1 MKTSAHVGP
10 LEPILNLSKKFET
23 EFNYDT
29 FPEQAFA
36 SLKNLKF
43 NVSFQDFEQAV
54 ADWLLELSD
63 LPKQVN
69 MYNVFG
75 EPSISLFNNDKFAVD
90 IYFWRT
96 NDTLIHSHA
105 FRGAF
110 KVLYG
115 RSLHEEFSVETED
128 NLSRQSLSS
137 NAKILESD
145 VLSSKVI
152 KTKSEILQPGET
164 RTILPGMNLV
174 HRVLHLDNPT
184 VTLCIRTV
192 NDKELSQW
200 HHLSSGISY
209 QQKNIDELTIKRIL
223 YFQFLYESN
232 PMTAKDYLDHML
244 GLISV
249 ASQLA
254 LYEALFQDEF
264 GLEPEITYFMIDHMR
279 MRFQD
284 LKWFDQYETHYKKMN
299 QQLFEVQASCAELK
313 LLAHGIN
320 QNYSLDEIHDL
331 LKLITKENISN
342 LCQKLLED
350 DPIFNEEHYEKQQ
363 QTIRNFSK
371 TVPKAKSVR
380 KVIHEH

>member
-1 MKTSAHVGP
+1 
-10 LEPILNLSKKFET
+10 
-23 EFNYDT
+23 
-29 FPEQAFA
+29 
-36 SLKNLKF
+36 
-43 NVSFQDFEQAV
+43 
-54 ADWLLELSD
+54 
-63 LPKQVN
+63 
-69 MYNVFG
+69 
-75 EPSISLFNNDKFAVD
+75 
-90 IYFWRT
+90 
-96 NDTLIHSHA
+96 
-105 FRGAF
+105 
-110 KVLYG
+110 
-115 RSLHEEFSVETED
+115 
-128 NLSRQSLSS
+128 
-137 NAKILESD
+137 
-145 VLSSKVI
+145 
-152 KTKSEILQPGET
+152 
-164 RTILPGMNLV
+164 MNLV

-192 NDKELSQW
+192 NDTELSQW

-254 LYEALFQDEF
+254 LYESLFQDEF

-299 QQLFEVQASCAELK
+299 QQLFEVQASRGELK

-320 QNYSLDEIHDL
+320 QNYSLNEINDL
-331 LKLITKENISN
+331 LKVITKESTSI

-350 DPIFNEEHYEKQQ
+350 DPIFNDEHYEKQQ
-363 QTIRNFSK
+363 QTIRDFSK
-371 TVPKAKSVR
+371 SIPKTKPVR